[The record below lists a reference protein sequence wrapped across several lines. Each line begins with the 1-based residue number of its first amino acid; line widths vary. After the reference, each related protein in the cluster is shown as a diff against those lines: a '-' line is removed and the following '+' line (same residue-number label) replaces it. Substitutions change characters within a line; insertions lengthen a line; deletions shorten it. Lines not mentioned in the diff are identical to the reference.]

1 MRMGRSRFR
10 IGFQCGNMRS
20 LLLNIC
26 RELRQQFVFQ
36 AVFLALVV
44 SFQNFQFSHL
54 HVQVHLF
61 PDARVACT
69 QSLDFCVR

>member
-1 MRMGRSRFR
+1 MGRSRFR

-36 AVFLALVV
+36 TIFLALVV
-44 SFQNFQFSHL
+44 SFQDFQFSHL
-54 HVQVHLF
+54 HIKVHLF
-61 PDARVACT
+61 
-69 QSLDFCVR
+69 LN